1 LKLLVIEECRELGA
15 QPLIQLMAS
24 AVQGCLLKVHV
35 RDCMSAPEEQ
45 EACIIER
52 AALVLERGSRN
63 IPCLKIISVM
73 MTP

>member
-1 LKLLVIEECRELGA
+1 
-15 QPLIQLMAS
+15 
-24 AVQGCLLKVHV
+24 
-35 RDCMSAPEEQ
+35 MSAPEEQ

-63 IPCLKIISVM
+63 MPCLKIISVM